1 MRINVFGLGY
11 VGCVSAACLARA
23 GHEVNGVDIDPL
35 KLEMIR
41 SGRSPIIE
49 PGLEAI
55 INEAIRCGRLTPA
68 DVARPADVSLICV
81 GTPSNPNGSASLE
94 YVERVSQ
101 QIGRLL
107 RTSNDFHVVC
117 VRSTVPPGT
126 VEEFVVP
133 ILESGSGR
141 RLGRDFGVCM
151 NPEFMREGS
160 SIRDYYDPSMIVI
173 GESDAPSGE
182 RIASLYRDIEAPV
195 VRTSLRSAEMVK
207 YVSNAFHALKVSFAN
222 EIGNLSTQ
230 LGVNGHEVMEIFCR
244 DRTLNLSAAYL
255 KPGFAFGGSCLPKDV
270 RALNHEVR
278 KHGLTSPVLA
288 SILPSN
294 QNQIET
300 AFNAIRTFGKKKV
313 GMLGLSFKSGSD
325 DLRESPMVELAERLL
340 GKGYELMIYDRD
352 VEMARIFGAN
362 KQYIEQAIPHVSV
375 LMRASLEEVVGH
387 SEVVIIAKN
396 DVEFLTA
403 IASLPDG
410 KIIFDLVGAVD
421 DRGRRRDERGRHD
434 GHRQPRVPDAI
445 AES

>member
-151 NPEFMREGS
+151 NPEFMREG
-160 SIRDYYDPSMIVI
+160 I
-173 GESDAPSGE
+173 
-182 RIASLYRDIEAPV
+182 
-195 VRTSLRSAEMVK
+195 
-207 YVSNAFHALKVSFAN
+207 
-222 EIGNLSTQ
+222 
-230 LGVNGHEVMEIFCR
+230 
-244 DRTLNLSAAYL
+244 LNS
-255 KPGFAFGGSCLPKDV
+255 
-270 RALNHEVR
+270 
-278 KHGLTSPVLA
+278 
-288 SILPSN
+288 
-294 QNQIET
+294 
-300 AFNAIRTFGKKKV
+300 
-313 GMLGLSFKSGSD
+313 
-325 DLRESPMVELAERLL
+325 
-340 GKGYELMIYDRD
+340 
-352 VEMARIFGAN
+352 
-362 KQYIEQAIPHVSV
+362 
-375 LMRASLEEVVGH
+375 
-387 SEVVIIAKN
+387 
-396 DVEFLTA
+396 
-403 IASLPDG
+403 
-410 KIIFDLVGAVD
+410 
-421 DRGRRRDERGRHD
+421 
-434 GHRQPRVPDAI
+434 
-445 AES
+445 